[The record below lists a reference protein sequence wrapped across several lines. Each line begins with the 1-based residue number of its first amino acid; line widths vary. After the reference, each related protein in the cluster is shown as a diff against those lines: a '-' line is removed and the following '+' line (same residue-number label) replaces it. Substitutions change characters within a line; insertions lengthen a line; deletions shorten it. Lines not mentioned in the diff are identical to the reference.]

1 MAAPKFPVEAQTTRC
16 PGRKRL
22 ISTSAPRPL
31 KHRLEGRV
39 AMLGVMR
46 ADGRDEVGDL
56 ALDVVEMD
64 VGADRVL
71 DANVLR
77 VRAHGVLDDGERAVR
92 ARPGRMPS
100 GARPTSA
107 S

>member
-1 MAAPKFPVEAQTTRC
+1 MAAVPVE
-16 PGRKRL
+16 
-22 ISTSAPRPL
+22 I
-31 KHRLEGRV
+31 
-39 AMLGVMR
+39 
-46 ADGRDEVGDL
+46 
-56 ALDVVEMD
+56 D

-100 GARPTSA
+100 VARPTSA